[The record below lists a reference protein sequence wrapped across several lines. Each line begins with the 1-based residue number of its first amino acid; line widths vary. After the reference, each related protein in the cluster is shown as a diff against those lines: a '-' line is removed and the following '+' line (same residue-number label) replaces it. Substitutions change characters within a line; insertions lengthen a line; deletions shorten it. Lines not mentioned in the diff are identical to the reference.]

1 MSFLIPCPNC
11 GPRNI
16 YEFRFGGEVKSRP
29 DELTVSAEAWADYV
43 YMWRNAYGLQQ
54 EWWYHTKGCGCWFS
68 LWRDTRTNLPVATPD
83 EES

>member
-29 DELTVSAEAWADYV
+29 DERTVSPEAWADYV
-43 YMWRNAYGLQQ
+43 YVSRNVCGVQQ
-54 EWWYHTKGCGCWFS
+54 EWWYHTKGCECWFS
-68 LWRDTRTNLPVATPD
+68 LCRDTRTNLPVTAP
-83 EES
+83 EEVS